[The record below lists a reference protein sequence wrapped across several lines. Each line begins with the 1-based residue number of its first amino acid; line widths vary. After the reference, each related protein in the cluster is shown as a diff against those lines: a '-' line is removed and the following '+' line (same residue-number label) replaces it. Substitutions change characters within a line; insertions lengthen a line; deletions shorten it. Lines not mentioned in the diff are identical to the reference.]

1 MRSIW
6 LLPDRKQTGCV
17 IALENGVNH
26 NLHELIDLS
35 TLPPELIL
43 GIPEELFRKKLDH
56 GFLFGQFVILT
67 SGERIFCISAPA
79 GKDISGRT
87 VSISNLQILDKNE
100 EANLIFSLPS
110 NTTREDE
117 KIINEVFVNKGSDFL
132 KKFEPINLMLNAVAV
147 VKRARSFSSETLVL
161 SSNKPE
167 WMPQKKKTHLSM
179 LISNK
184 YIFLLILFM
193 VMTIVLYLRA

>member
-35 TLPPELIL
+35 TLPRELTL
-43 GIPEELFRKKLDH
+43 GIPEELFRKKSNHD
-56 GFLFGQFVILT
+56 FLFGQFVILA

-79 GKDISGRT
+79 GKDISGRI
-87 VSISNLQILDKNE
+87 VSISNLQILDKKE
-100 EANLIFSLPS
+100 KANLSFSVPP
-110 NTTREDE
+110 NTPLEDE
-117 KIINEVFVNKGSDFL
+117 KIINEVFINEENFSI
-132 KKFEPINLMLNAVAV
+132 KKFEPIKLMLDAVAV
-147 VKRARSFSSETLVL
+147 VKRARSFSSEKLVL

-167 WMPQKKKTHLSM
+167 WMPQKKNHLN
-179 LISNK
+179 IVINNK

-193 VMTIVLYLRA
+193 IIAIVLYLRA